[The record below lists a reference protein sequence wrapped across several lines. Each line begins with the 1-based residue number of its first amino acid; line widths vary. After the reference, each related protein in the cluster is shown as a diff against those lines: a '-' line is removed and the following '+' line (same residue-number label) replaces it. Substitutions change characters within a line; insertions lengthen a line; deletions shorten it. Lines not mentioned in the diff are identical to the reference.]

1 MKIGLFFG
9 SFNPIHTG
17 HLIISTYIINFF
29 TDRVWFVVSPQNPF
43 KINSELLDIND
54 RILLVQAAIRN
65 NEQLE
70 VSDIELKLPVPSYTI
85 DTLVHLKKTRPEH
98 EYFLIMGSD
107 NFSYISKWKSP
118 DILLK
123 NYKFLIY
130 QRQGFALEQNGLSNN
145 VSIVNAPFIN
155 ISSTEVRELL
165 KTKKSIRYLVPEKV
179 LELIKKNKFYI
190 KDN

>member
-17 HLIISTYIINFF
+17 HLIISTYIINSF

-43 KINSELLDIND
+43 KINSELLGINE
-54 RILLVQAAIRN
+54 RILLVKAAIKN

-70 VSDIELKLPVPSYTI
+70 VSEIELKLPVPSYTI
-85 DTLVHLKKTRPEH
+85 DTLTHLKKNHPEH

-107 NFSYISKWKSP
+107 NFLNVSKWKSS

-123 NYKFLIY
+123 DYKFLIY
-130 QRQGFALEQNGLSNN
+130 QRQGYSIEQNNLSGNIR
-145 VSIVNAPFIN
+145 IVNTSLIN
-155 ISSTEVRELL
+155 ISSTE
-165 KTKKSIRYLVPEKV
+165 IR
-179 LELIKKNKFYI
+179 ELIKTNKSVRYVVPDEVIKLIQKNKFYF
-190 KDN
+190 